1 MTSRTALE
9 NRPEVLRRLADG
21 LWSGLEQGQPL
32 TQGQLDAAVEAC
44 FRIGV
49 HPATDPATALTM
61 LTRAHRLDGTNPKHP
76 YHVGLLYLRHGLP
89 EAAVPWFRAAAA
101 LSPGNHRVWAHLSLA
116 YRVMDHRGKSADGDH
131 RARAEAIAGKIREG
145 RHDFALADAEE
156 GAASQKGT
164 QGEKGAEGEKSA
176 PPSTQPLLRPGACR
190 WTGIHDMAADS
201 RLRGNTTT
209 HTRDVLAAELESI
222 VELAGRRRGRTAAFT
237 VLAVQ
242 WMVYGYPVATVRR
255 LAKRLPPDDGP
266 ATRMLHLVCDL
277 FETDVHELPD
287 RLATCLADRS
297 LPDVLIA
304 LIHRRRLFRR
314 PLEFPDLGAHAAAR
328 AFTDGDP
335 ERHEKALRSAAEQL
349 AAAPA
354 EPMADVPQPA
364 GPAEQDAPDPDERL
378 AFFEKAA
385 AGLTDLAKDVQAH
398 AKSLAA
404 ATVTDAA
411 GYARAAGDR
420 DVLTDLV
427 KRLETVRQARLEEL
441 QRFQDSEPSGLV
453 MAFEEFQ
460 RRIGACQ
467 ASFQEPLG
475 SLRTILNKRV
485 AKRLAAKEE
494 DFGAAVPA
502 PGDQV
507 LALRNRLSAL
517 ETESAGTPTTDGTPT
532 PDDRLALF
540 EETATRLAGITRD
553 ALDHAK
559 ALAKAAVTQ
568 EPDYARALGDQQLL
582 LRLVDRLEAVRLDRL
597 EALQQL
603 KTPEASASGLLMSFA
618 EFHRRVEECETRF
631 QEGPGGIR
639 NILNKRVRK
648 NLAPKQAEF
657 ATTAPA
663 PSPSALALAERLAD
677 LDTNPDAPAATGAPA
692 ATAASPPARRPSPRP
707 PDALAGPLERVRHA
721 LTVADQA
728 LDENFAEAWRTLE
741 AYPAELRH
749 RDAVV
754 LLRTYLGGKQAEADQ
769 RLGRSAAARRRWNA
783 MLADDPLK
791 PAVLRNLAVAHTSAG
806 DLGQAA
812 HAWRRHLEALYLEA
826 VLDGDLR
833 RGAAERADLH
843 RVLAASFGTAPL
855 CPRATNDREPEED
868 AAQVVPLLA
877 SAGKVTAAVAHLR
890 LEGLNHML
898 SQRSPTLLLG
908 VGRSVEDTALAAAR
922 DRRKAAVEAAVP
934 LLPSRVRAVFRKLC
948 DEMIDAAYSEASRA
962 RGRTRRAGDEAGD
975 EAHLEWARGRLL
987 WKLRLDNA
995 VRGQS
1000 AQWPLAEY
1008 SGDVLAGLDRIDSLL
1023 LDPADPGLL
1032 ISAQKLGVQGDA
1044 TQVLERYNQLT
1055 RHAAEFALQFIYE
1068 AAEEAASGHATRHF
1082 SDRFRRMTRS
1092 WGRNDDTIPE
1102 RYCGLLDDP
1111 QSLYHP
1117 SAESAFALL
1126 ERLRETGRPADEKE
1140 HGILTA
1146 AVTALERWV
1155 ERLPG
1160 ATGPARTL
1168 AVILGALD
1176 RHDEAH
1182 RVLDQARREAFGARG
1197 RRQVALSLVRL
1208 DITREKFAEAVEGVR
1223 ELLRREPGEE
1233 SLRALLIE
1241 AYDSWISSGKD
1252 VPEASDIAGELAR
1265 WTDAETVRRRRRLI
1279 VKAIMAKD
1287 RSGLDPVSAA
1297 RSVADDLHRLC
1308 ADDPENLD
1316 GREQLVLALYHHAV
1330 AVRTAMRSTTGR
1342 QRAILAE
1349 RLTAIR
1355 TECAESATGLLD
1367 SGLLADEERR
1377 EQIRK
1382 IVRAVRPEEAP
1393 KPST

>member
-1 MTSRTALE
+1 MTSRTTLE

-21 LWSGLEQGQPL
+21 LWSDLEQGQAL

-61 LTRAHRLDGTNPKHP
+61 LTRAHRLDDTNPKHP

-89 EAAVPWFRAAAA
+89 EAAVPWFRTAAA

-116 YRVMDHRGKSADGDH
+116 YRAMDHQGKSADGGH

-145 RHDFALADAEE
+145 RHDFAPEDAEE
-156 GAASQKGT
+156 SAEGAEVAAGGNGAEVAA
-164 QGEKGAEGEKSA
+164 GEKGTEGA

-190 WTGIHDMAADS
+190 WTGIHDMTADN

-222 VELAGRRRGRTAAFT
+222 AELAGRRRGRTAAFT

-304 LIHRRRLFRR
+304 LIHRGRLFRR
-314 PLEFPDLGAHAAAR
+314 PLVFPDLGAHAAAR
-328 AFTDGDP
+328 EFTDGDP
-335 ERHEKALRSAAEQL
+335 DRHEKALRSAAEQL

-354 EPMADVPQPA
+354 EPMEDVPHVA
-364 GPAEQDAPDPDERL
+364 GPAEQDAPGPDERL

-398 AKSLAA
+398 AKSLAG
-404 ATVTDAA
+404 ATVTEAA
-411 GYARAAGDR
+411 GYARVAGDR

-441 QRFQDSEPSGLV
+441 QRFQESEPSGLV

-485 AKRLAAKEE
+485 AKRLAAKEK
-494 DFGAAVPA
+494 DFGAAEPA

-517 ETESAGTPTTDGTPT
+517 ETEPVGTPA

-540 EETATRLAGITRD
+540 EETATRLAGITQD

-559 ALAKAAVTQ
+559 ALAKATVTQ
-568 EPDYARALGDQQLL
+568 EPDYARVLGDQQLL
-582 LRLVDRLEAVRLDRL
+582 THLVDRLEAVRLDRL

-603 KTPEASASGLLMSFA
+603 KAPEASASGLLMSFA

-648 NLAPKQAEF
+648 KLAPKQAEF

-677 LDTNPDAPAATGAPA
+677 LDTTPDAPAATGAPVP
-692 ATAASPPARRPSPRP
+692 TAASSPARRPSPPP
-707 PDALAGPLERVRHA
+707 PDALAGPPERVRHA
-721 LTVADQA
+721 LTVAEQA

-741 AYPAELRH
+741 AYPAGLRH

-783 MLADDPLK
+783 MLADDPLR
-791 PAVLRNLAVAHTSAG
+791 PAVLRNLAVAHTTAG

-833 RGAAERADLH
+833 RGAAERAELH

-855 CPRATNDREPEED
+855 CPRATGDRETDED
-868 AAQVVPLLA
+868 TAQVVPLLA

-890 LEGLNHML
+890 LEELNHIL
-898 SQRSPTLLLG
+898 SLRGPTLLLG

-934 LLPSRVRAVFRKLC
+934 LLPPRVRAVFRKLC
-948 DEMIDAAYSEASRA
+948 DEMIDAAYGEASQT
-962 RGRTRRAGDEAGD
+962 RGRTRRAGDEAED
-975 EAHLEWARGRLL
+975 EAHLEWARDRLL

-995 VRGQS
+995 VRGQT
-1000 AQWPLAEY
+1000 AQWPLTEY
-1008 SGDVLAGLDRIDSLL
+1008 SGDVLAGLDRVDSLL

-1032 ISAQKLGVQGDA
+1032 ISAQKLGVRGDA
-1044 TQVLERYNQLT
+1044 AQVLERYNQLT
-1055 RHAAEFALQFIYE
+1055 LQAADFALQVIYE
-1068 AAEEAASGHATRHF
+1068 AAEEAASGHATRNF
-1082 SDRFRRMTRS
+1082 SERFRRMTRS

-1102 RYCGLLDDP
+1102 RYSGLLDDP

-1117 SAESAFALL
+1117 SVESAFALL
-1126 ERLRETGRPADEKE
+1126 ERLREAGRPADEKE

-1182 RVLDQARREAFGARG
+1182 RVLAQAQREAFGARG

-1208 DITREKFAEAVEGVR
+1208 DITREKFAEAVEQVR
-1223 ELLRREPGEE
+1223 ELLRREPDDE
-1233 SLRALLIE
+1233 SLRALLVE
-1241 AYDSWISSGKD
+1241 AYDGWIASGKN
-1252 VPEASDIAGELAR
+1252 VPGTSAIAGAFAR
-1265 WTDAETVRRRRRLI
+1265 WTDAETVRSRRRLV

-1297 RSVADDLHRLC
+1297 RSVVDDLHGVC
-1308 ADDPENLD
+1308 AGDPENVD
-1316 GREQLVLALYHHAV
+1316 GREQLVVALYQHAV

-1342 QRAILAE
+1342 QRETMGE
-1349 RLTAIR
+1349 RLKEIR
-1355 TECAESATGLLD
+1355 DECAESATGLLD

-1377 EQIRK
+1377 EQIRRFL
-1382 IVRAVRPEEAP
+1382 RAVRPEEAP